1 MPDPA
6 DPAGHSRTAEILMRA
21 ALCAI
26 VALLVSLGWIMT
38 TPIPSDEKVLA
49 VTIVLATTA
58 ALLLFAGHTR
68 AEGDKTRA
76 AARLAVEMATQGIQQ
91 EIRDGLA
98 VIATERQ
105 ARESA
110 GGPSNVVRLP
120 SAETREAVG
129 RLQSKI
135 NGDSRGDT
143 LSNGNG

>member
-26 VALLVSLGWIMT
+26 VALMVSLGWLMT
-38 TPIPSDEKVLA
+38 TPIPGGEKVLA
-49 VTIVLATTA
+49 LTIGLATTA
-58 ALLLFAGHTR
+58 ALLTFAGHVR

-76 AARLAVEMATQGIQQ
+76 AARLAVEMATRGIRQ

-110 GGPSNVVRLP
+110 DAQLLAQLQDEIAAAVVRGLHEPSNVLSLP
-120 SAETREAVG
+120 SR
-129 RLQSKI
+129 RPS
-135 NGDSRGDT
+135 S
-143 LSNGNG
+143 